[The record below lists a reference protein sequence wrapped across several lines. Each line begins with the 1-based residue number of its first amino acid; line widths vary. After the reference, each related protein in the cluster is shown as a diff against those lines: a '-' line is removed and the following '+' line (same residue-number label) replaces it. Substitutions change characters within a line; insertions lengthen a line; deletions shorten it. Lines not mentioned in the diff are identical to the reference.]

1 MQGRR
6 EICTG
11 CKNKYEN
18 KYQILCVCTAKKL
31 SADNLSV
38 WHFSCWSAIVAKCDL
53 FFLFLFLTFA
63 VGNTYSNFSS
73 AKDANFLAL
82 PIVV

>member
-1 MQGRR
+1 MLF
-6 EICTG
+6 
-11 CKNKYEN
+11 
-18 KYQILCVCTAKKL
+18 YQILCVCTAKKL

-38 WHFSCWSAIVAKCDL
+38 WHFSCWNAIVAKCDL
-53 FFLFLFLTFA
+53 FFLVLFLLLLSEILRAPTP
-63 VGNTYSNFSS
+63 NFSS